1 MKKESQPHHQQKE
14 IFDNS
19 KTIYKDTLKM
29 SGLKNKLSYSQNIIQ
44 NNDEHQEKKERK
56 RNVIW
61 YTIHLIQ

>member
-1 MKKESQPHHQQKE
+1 
-14 IFDNS
+14 
-19 KTIYKDTLKM
+19 M

-56 RNVIW
+56 GNVIW